1 MWAWASRFALFGVT
15 ATWLCCLSTEA
26 VYADAAGVT
35 LKLPGL
41 GALRGSLNT
50 SAWTSRAIYQFQGIP
65 FAKPPVGHLR
75 FKPPEPAD
83 PWNGTLDA
91 TKFGKKCPA
100 LTRSN
105 QEQEFK
111 EWTSL
116 LTPEN
121 TEDCLTLNVYTPK
134 LFSNASLALPVMV
147 YIHGGSFRL
156 GSAQEYWPN
165 YLLEKDVVLVVPQYR
180 LGPLGFLSLQT
191 EDVPGNMG
199 LMDQALAL
207 RWVRNYISFFGG
219 DPDRVTIFGQS
230 AGGAAVTLMQLSPL
244 VDENLFAKVIAQSG
258 SALATWVIDRN
269 PVRSGLAI
277 ARLANCNQTKMADLT
292 ACLREIPVKDLLLA
306 HSKFL
311 VADIAAG
318 GRGTGGNHPVIQTA
332 GNQRFL
338 VEPPLKSIQEGR
350 FKHVPLLGG
359 VTRHEGSFIL
369 GRIEDTTGMIS
380 DLLNEKYFQS
390 GELGNFTAMT
400 PGLIDI
406 CGVALLKAATFRFLL
421 ENSRQQ
427 RSFLYSFNYFGEHTK
442 FGYGVPVDYPF
453 PGGTSWRCV
462 VTFTPGRFTPGNHW
476 IGSWVHPRIDLDY
489 VKKRKF
495 LTLPGHE
502 LQHLYANY
510 AIPAPRC
517 RHDPAPANGVSF
529 WPAMSTETGP
539 YLRIDRTSEVR
550 VNFLEEYA
558 IATTAGL
565 GPSRAP
571 LSAASMPTLLL
582 WPWPL
587 LMFLTRSIRLL
598 RWGISPSQG
607 RYLHAE

>member
-369 GRIEDTTGMIS
+369 GNIYDNILQEYNLLHNEDYLRHNLTRTTLRFSGIEDTTGMIS

-453 PGGTSWRCV
+453 PGGVAHSDDLLYLFPLPSV
-462 VTFTPGRFTPGNHW
+462 VLNSEDRAISRT
-476 IGSWVHPRIDLDY
+476 V
-489 VKKRKF
+489 V
-495 LTLPGHE
+495 E
-502 LQHLYANY
+502 LWTNFAAYS
-510 AIPAPRC
+510 
-517 RHDPAPANGVSF
+517 DPAPANGVSF

-582 WPWPL
+582 WLVMAL
-587 LMFLTRSIRLL
+587 L
-598 RWGISPSQG
+598 
-607 RYLHAE
+607 EVN